1 MHHKAR
7 FGTMSQPLTS
17 HGPDQRPRLHVR
29 PVGAGKLR
37 PLLRELQLRA
47 VGAPSDDALAG
58 TQVGGLLG
66 VPRGRP
72 DLVLVPVQHVHG
84 HARGRERRGVGAQL
98 GEDAGDAHQV
108 FRGRVERADTLEFR
122 PSDAGFVEVH
132 VGEVGAQHLLA
143 RAGPVGRGSRI
154 GAIRRSVSNAYFQ

>member
-1 MHHKAR
+1 MSHH
-7 FGTMSQPLTS
+7 LTS
-17 HGPDQRPRLHVR
+17 HGPDQRSRFHVR
-29 PVGAGKLR
+29 PVRAGKLR

-47 VGAPSDDALAG
+47 VRAPSDDAFAG
-58 TQVGGLLG
+58 PQVGGLLG
-66 VPRGRP
+66 VSRGRP

-84 HARGRERRGVGAQL
+84 HAPGGRERGRVGAQL
-98 GEDAGDAHQV
+98 GQDAGDSDQV
-108 FRGRVERADTLEFR
+108 FRGRIERANTLEFR

-154 GAIRRSVSNAYFQ
+154 GGIPRSMGSSCFQ